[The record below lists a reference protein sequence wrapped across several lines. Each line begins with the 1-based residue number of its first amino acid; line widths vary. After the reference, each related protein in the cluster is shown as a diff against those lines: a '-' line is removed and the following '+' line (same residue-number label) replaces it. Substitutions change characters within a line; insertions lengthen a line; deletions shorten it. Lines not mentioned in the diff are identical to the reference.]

1 MTIKKRVLAKTI
13 TPERR
18 GEEGRG
24 GEGRGGERRGVEW
37 RGEERRGD
45 RVRGKRRRQP
55 GQSSVST
62 AASQKSMAMVT
73 RSKVQHVIF
82 IKTQLA

>member
-1 MTIKKRVLAKTI
+1 M
-13 TPERR
+13 ER
-18 GEEGRG
+18 
-24 GEGRGGERRGVEW
+24 

-55 GQSSVST
+55 GQSSVSAT
-62 AASQKSMAMVT
+62 ASQKSMAMAT

-82 IKTQLA
+82 IKT